1 LSFESARFPIN
12 GHIAMLLRA
21 NNIHRL
27 STEILDTLVV
37 GGGINGAVT
46 AAAIAARGAKAG
58 LIDARDFAGVS
69 SQQSSNLAWGG
80 IKYMESM
87 EFGLVR
93 KLCASRNELL
103 RSYPSSVKEIRFLTM
118 HERGFRHS
126 LLKLFAGTW
135 LYWLFGNGFTRKP
148 QLLSTKRI
156 RQLEPIINTAL
167 CDGGLEYSDAYLIEN
182 DARFVF
188 QFIQSALDFGCAA
201 ANYVESLGGRRERDG
216 LWHVDALDKVSGTRL
231 LIRARTLVNA
241 CGAFVDDHNGLTNQ
255 VTTHRHIFSK
265 GVHLVVDQLTPSK
278 KILTF
283 FADDGRLFFAIPMGD
298 KTCIGTT
305 DTPVTNPLPEVTDE
319 DRDFII
325 SNIEKRLNLK
335 KPLAGRVIAERCGV
349 RPLVVR
355 SDTGSNRDWLQLSRK
370 HVVESSLENKHASIF
385 GGKLTDCINVGEEMS
400 DLLQKMGVNFS
411 DANRRWFG
419 EPGDER
425 KADFLKACVGVGLSK
440 PSGPAREAQSNRLW
454 RLYGERAFELLKEIE
469 LDPNAASILIDG
481 CDYMACEFAYAGAHE
496 MVTSLEDFLRRRTKI
511 ALTVRHDEL
520 RRSPG
525 LRIACELMFGAQG
538 PQKLDE
544 YFNKTS
550 ASAATVPIRAFA

>member
-1 LSFESARFPIN
+1 
-12 GHIAMLLRA
+12 MLLRT
-21 NNIHRL
+21 NNIRKL

-46 AAAIAARGAKAG
+46 AAAISGRGAKTG

-103 RSYPSSVKEIRFLTM
+103 RSYPSSVKEIRFLTV

-135 LYWLFGNGFTRKP
+135 LYWLFGNGFTQKP
-148 QLLSTKRI
+148 QLLSATQIQKI
-156 RQLEPIINTAL
+156 EPVVNTAL

-188 QFIQSALDFGCAA
+188 QFIQSSIDFGCAA
-201 ANYVESLGGRRERDG
+201 ANYVESLGGRREKDG
-216 LWHVDALDKVSGTRL
+216 LWHVEALDKLSGARF
-231 LIRARTLVNA
+231 LIRTRTLVNA
-241 CGAFVDDHNGLTNQ
+241 CGAFVDAHNDLTDQ
-255 VTTHRHIFSK
+255 VTAYRHIFSK
-265 GVHLVVDQLTPSK
+265 GVHLIVDRLTPSK

-305 DTPVTNPLPEVTDE
+305 DTPVTDPLPEVTE
-319 DRDFII
+319 QDRQFII

-335 KPLAGRVIAERCGV
+335 TPLAGRVIAERCGV
-349 RPLVVR
+349 RPLAVR
-355 SDTGSNRDWLQLSRK
+355 SDTKGSRDWLQLSRK
-370 HVVESSLENKHASIF
+370 HVVESSLEDRHASIF

-400 DLLQKMGVNFS
+400 DLLQKMGVNLP
-411 DANRRWFG
+411 DANRKWFG
-419 EPGDER
+419 EPPSDQ
-425 KADFLKACVGVGLSK
+425 KAEFLKACNEVGLNK
-440 PSGPAREAQSNRLW
+440 PASGVAASEPQSDRLW
-454 RLYGERAFELLKEIE
+454 RLYGDRAFELLKEIKS
-469 LDPNAASILIDG
+469 DANAASTLIDG
-481 CDYMACEFAYAGAHE
+481 CDYMACEFRYAGIHE

-511 ALTVRHDEL
+511 ALTIRHDEL
-520 RRSPG
+520 RSSTG
-525 LRIACELMFGAQG
+525 LRIACELMFGTQAS
-538 PQKLDE
+538 QKLDE
-544 YFNKTS
+544 YFSKSTAVS
-550 ASAATVPIRAFA
+550 TEHERSIGAIV